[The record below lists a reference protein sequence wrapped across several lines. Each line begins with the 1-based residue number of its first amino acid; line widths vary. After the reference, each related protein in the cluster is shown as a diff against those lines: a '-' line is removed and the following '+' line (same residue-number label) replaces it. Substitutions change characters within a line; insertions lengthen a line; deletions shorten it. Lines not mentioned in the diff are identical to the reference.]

1 MNSSGK
7 TGTGQRDRGGKDG
20 TGTEGFGGA
29 RKGPSPPLFPET
41 IKLYGGPLHTNIYR
55 AQLNRE
61 IITLLLDMA

>member
-1 MNSSGK
+1 M
-7 TGTGQRDRGGKDG
+7 GTVRGIGEEGIVGMGQDWDRGLN
-20 TGTEGFGGA
+20 GA
-29 RKGPSPPLFPET
+29 RKGPPPPLFPET